1 MSSSGGACCAPFA
14 IIRQLRVKKYV
25 FDFIVD
31 FMSRTGYLG
40 VFALMFAENIFPP
53 LPSELIMPFAGFAAA
68 RGDLNIVLVVLTGTA
83 GSILGTLPWYYAG
96 AWLGRERLRCLA
108 EKRGRWLAVSP
119 EQLEKTS
126 VWFDRHGRRAV
137 FFGRLVPAVR
147 SLISVPA
154 GIMRMPVGPFVA
166 YSAAGSLLWSSLL
179 CGAGYLLQSN
189 YTVVAKYLD
198 PVSKGIAGLIVAAYV
213 YQVLHYH
220 HPKSSR

>member
-1 MSSSGGACCAPFA
+1 MCAGRKPFDK
-14 IIRQLRVKKYV
+14 LRIKKNV

-40 VFALMFAENIFPP
+40 VFVLMFAENIFPP

-68 RGDLNIVLVVLTGTA
+68 RGDLNIVLVVLAGTA
-83 GSILGTLPWYYAG
+83 GSILGTLPWYFAG
-96 AWLGRERLRCLA
+96 AWLGRERLRRLV
-108 EKRGRWLAVSP
+108 EKRGRWLAISP

-154 GIMRMPVGPFVA
+154 GMARMPVGPFVA

-179 CGAGYLLQSN
+179 CGAGFLLQSN
-189 YTVVAKYLD
+189 YTLVGKYLD
-198 PVSKGIAGLIVAAYV
+198 PVSKVIAGLILAAYV
-213 YQVLHYH
+213 YQVLTYH
-220 HPKSSR
+220 NPKSSE